1 MGEHAEVEMDAAAL
15 LVDIDLPTRAA
26 REIDYG

>member
-1 MGEHAEVEMDAAAL
+1 MGEHAEVEMDAATL

-26 REIDYG
+26 REIEYG